1 MKIRNKRGRR
11 RNFSFAKSESSAER
25 GIGVMRKILVTC
37 ECGQQMKTPRSS
49 LGKMGTC
56 LGCGRTMRITA
67 GNTDP
72 LPRSEKRDVPFGQAS
87 PGAPVSDRTDDARR
101 HFGQAVDLYR
111 TKRYAEALAVFDE
124 LAREYPGNPEIA
136 HSREECIKAMRSTA
150 LLPAPGTRLLAQ
162 SDLDER
168 TVRRIIL
175 DKLLNAPSDE
185 IQLHAAELACK
196 YLGYGAAAVQG
207 VEERPAP
214 EDPRTA
220 SKERKIR
227 DFPKASPTR
236 NGNGRDL
243 SSGSRPPS
251 RPDDSESTSTEEQ
264 DRSREM

>member
-11 RNFSFAKSESSAER
+11 RSFSFAKSKSSAER
-25 GIGVMRKILVTC
+25 GTGVMRKILVTC

-56 LGCGRTMRITA
+56 LACGRTMRITA

-101 HFGQAVDLYR
+101 RFGQAVDLYR

-124 LAREYPGNPEIA
+124 LAREYPGNPEIT

-150 LLPAPGTRLLAQ
+150 LLPAPSTRLLAQ
-162 SDLDER
+162 SDLDEQ
-168 TVRRIIL
+168 TVRQIIL
-175 DKLLNAPSDE
+175 DKLLNAPSDD
-185 IQLHAAELACK
+185 IQLRAAELACK
-196 YLGYGAAAVQG
+196 YLGYGSPTVHQP
-207 VEERPAP
+207 EESPAP
-214 EDPRTA
+214 EDSRTMP
-220 SKERKIR
+220 KEHKIR

-243 SSGSRPPS
+243 SRRSRPPS
-251 RPDDSESTSTEEQ
+251 RPDGSKSKSTEEQ